1 MNLKKKH
8 YLYCHASVVIIV
20 SSFILYRTILV
31 VIQYPD
37 WPVTGNVVDT
47 LGMIAYGSTM
57 MNILMSHT
65 DYRDAY
71 KSELSKIKN
80 FILFNCF
87 GVQQQTSSNQQ
98 AIPPQFHNQ
107 LPNVVNE
114 L

>member
-1 MNLKKKH
+1 MALINIGGATSAL
-8 YLYCHASVVIIV
+8 
-20 SSFILYRTILV
+20 ILFL
-31 VIQYPD
+31 
-37 WPVTGNVVDT
+37 N
-47 LGMIAYGSTM
+47 S
-57 MNILMSHT
+57 T